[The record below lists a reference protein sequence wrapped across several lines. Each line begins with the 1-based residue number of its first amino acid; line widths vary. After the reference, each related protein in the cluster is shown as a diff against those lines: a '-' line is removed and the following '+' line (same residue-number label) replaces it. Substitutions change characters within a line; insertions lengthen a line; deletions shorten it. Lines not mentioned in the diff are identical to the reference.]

1 MIFEVQSYWLIF
13 QDAVYSLGVGFATGV
28 FYQLISVFL
37 YKGKIA
43 VFIRDVVAA
52 VFFTVA
58 VFSYSISFANYRILR
73 WYNIFFALIGWI
85 MFTPAFSNC
94 MHRYTDIIILTAK
107 DRLKRLAVSVSGK
120 LSVKIE
126 KIKGKNQKNTQKN
139 SDEVLKEREVLL
151 YN

>member
-1 MIFEVQSYWLIF
+1 M
-13 QDAVYSLGVGFATGV
+13 
-28 FYQLISVFL
+28 
-37 YKGKIA
+37 
-43 VFIRDVVAA
+43 AA

-73 WYNIFFALIGWI
+73 WYNIFFALIGWL
-85 MFTPAFSNC
+85 MFTPTFSNYI
-94 MHRYTDIIILTAK
+94 HRYTDIIIVTAK
-107 DRLKRLAVSVSGK
+107 DRIKRLAVSVSGK

-126 KIKGKNQKNTQKN
+126 KIKEKNQKNTQKN

>member
-1 MIFEVQSYWLIF
+1 MIFGVQSYLLIF

-73 WYNIFFALIGWI
+73 WYNVFFALIGRI

-107 DRLKRLAVSVSGK
+107 DCIKRLAVSVSGK

>member
-13 QDAVYSLGVGFATGV
+13 QDAVYRLGVGFATGV
-28 FYQLISVFL
+28 FYHLISVFL
-37 YKGKIA
+37 YKVKIA

-73 WYNIFFALIGWI
+73 WYNILFALIGRI

-107 DRLKRLAVSVSGK
+107 DCIKRLAVSVSGK